1 MAEQGNVCFN
11 DEAAPSTL
19 HGTNQFADLV
29 QVQQYDSE
37 ASAGMNY
44 SANFEEDTERDSSK
58 QATID
63 VDKDGNVASKT
74 GMVI

>member
-1 MAEQGNVCFN
+1 MAEQGNVALN
-11 DEAAPSTL
+11 DEAATSTL
-19 HGTNQFADLV
+19 RGTNQFADLV

-58 QATID
+58 
-63 VDKDGNVASKT
+63 
-74 GMVI
+74 